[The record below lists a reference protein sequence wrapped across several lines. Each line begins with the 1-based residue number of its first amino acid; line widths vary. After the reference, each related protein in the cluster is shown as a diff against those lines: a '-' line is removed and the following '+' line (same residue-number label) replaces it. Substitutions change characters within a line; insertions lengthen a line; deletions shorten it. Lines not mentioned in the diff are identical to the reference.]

1 MKPSVNYLLVMLVSV
16 LLAGCHQNPHS
27 SKGLSY
33 TVKSENAS
41 PTLKTVEFKFNQPA
55 NPETLEVRTTYPE
68 VQFFDLNG
76 DAVPDIVVTSE
87 TFQTYRV
94 EIAVFVVADDRLELK
109 VIKNKG
115 MGVNYP
121 KQGLVSP

>member
-1 MKPSVNYLLVMLVSV
+1 MKPSANYLGALLVAM
-16 LLAGCHQNPHS
+16 LLAACHQNPHS

-41 PTLKTVEFKFNQPA
+41 PTLKTVEFKFNQSA

-68 VQFFDLNG
+68 VQFSDLNG
-76 DAVPDIVVTSE
+76 DDVPDIIVTSE
-87 TFQTYRV
+87 TFKTYRV
-94 EIAVFVVADDRLELK
+94 EIAVFVVAADRLDLK